1 MPSLLADLE
10 LDKKRFHH
18 KAHIKPWLLL
28 QLRPRGIN
36 IVIERSDTNK
46 IIFKCRLGI
55 TPTHRYPCPFR
66 IRANFLIKLKVWLLV
81 VINDTH
87 NHRLQT
93 IDSREPSH
101 SLQAALPLLVPTSN
115 TSLFT
120 QYATYPSLP
129 LLVPQLNSIPSLQLP
144 HPSGPPLPPH
154 TLAATPTASAAAA
167 ITLTLTSSASALQGS
182 HLPST
187 TLPALPLASSQSQPI
202 SQHLAPQLPKL
213 SKIVGPANR
222 IIDVVTLTIA
232 DAFDTKILGSET
244 LTHQEKCAVLEQVMH
259 HAVSQYRRYLSP
271 QFYRRLPL
279 SPVEALERE
288 RPKVPPL
295 LALLMASGDGPS
307 ATAVN
312 REDETTQAQWL
323 ALIPLLPLLND
334 TDPEYP
340 QTLSLSIENL
350 IHMPGA
356 SGNTQSLV
364 LPPFTAIQNKFTLL
378 PTQPLPQLGA
388 TINPLHMLKPSTGDL
403 KGPAPKDRFD
413 FSQF

>member
-1 MPSLLADLE
+1 MSSLLADLGLE
-10 LDKKRFHH
+10 GKRFHH

-55 TPTHRYPCPFR
+55 TATHRFPCPFR

-81 VINDTH
+81 VINENH

-93 IDSREPSH
+93 LESHDSSQ
-101 SLQAALPLLVPTSN
+101 SQAALPLLLPAGSA
-115 TSLFT
+115 SLLPL
-120 QYATYPSLP
+120 YATYPSLP
-129 LLVPQLNSIPSLQLP
+129 LLVPLLNSISSLQLP
-144 HPSGPPLPPH
+144 HPSGPPLHPQGS
-154 TLAATPTASAAAA
+154 AATPTASAAAA
-167 ITLTLTSSASALQGS
+167 ITLTLTSSASAIQNN
-182 HLPST
+182 HIPST
-187 TLPALPLASSQSQPI
+187 TLPALPLSSQPQPLLLN
-202 SQHLAPQLPKL
+202 QVPQLPKL

-222 IIDVVTLTIA
+222 IIDMVTLTIA
-232 DAFDTKILGSET
+232 DAFDTKILGSEV

-259 HAVSQYRRYLSP
+259 HAVSLYRRYLSP

-279 SPVEALERE
+279 SPVEGLERE
-288 RPKVPPL
+288 KQKVPPL

-307 ATAVN
+307 ANAVN
-312 REDETTQAQWL
+312 REDDSTQAQWL

-340 QTLSLSIENL
+340 QNLSVSIENL

-378 PTQPLPQLGA
+378 PTQPLPQSGA

-403 KGPAPKDRFD
+403 KGPVPKDRFD
-413 FSQF
+413 FTQF